1 MSIYQIDNKRRDI
14 QKLKEQN
21 AKFQSDIAKKHS
33 SMIRCNVAIKRTK
46 SETTI
51 RSKFRE
57 LERYEKQIADL
68 GKKIAANLKKESQ
81 YAKQLNGYIKRQDK
95 EKDKAF
101 DDALRKLD
109 VQRHENHRVIIE
121 SVSESSDN
129 GDVVEY
135 DVFISHASEDK
146 IEIADELAKL
156 LRNKGVKVWYDKFVL
171 SWGDSLSRKIG
182 EGISNT
188 KFGIVILSHN
198 FFSKEWPQQELDA
211 LFNQELLGNKV
222 ILPIWHNISKN
233 EVAKYSPLIAG
244 KLALKTSDLTVD
256 EISEKL
262 LEMLDKT

>member
-1 MSIYQIDNKRRDI
+1 MSSYQIDNKRRDI

-21 AKFQSDIAKKHS
+21 VKHQKDISDRRTKI
-33 SMIRCNVAIKRTK
+33 IRCNDAIRRTK

-51 RSKFRE
+51 KNRFRE
-57 LERYEKQIADL
+57 IERYEKQIADL
-68 GKKIAANLKKESQ
+68 EKKIAANLKKESQ
-81 YAKQLNGYIKRQDK
+81 YNKQLNDYIKKQDK

-101 DDALRKLD
+101 EDALRKID
-109 VQRHENHRVIIE
+109 AQRQDNQRAVIN
-121 SVSESSDN
+121 SVAESSDN
-129 GDVVEY
+129 GDLVEY

-171 SWGDSLSRKIG
+171 SWGDSLRRKIG
-182 EGISNT
+182 EGISNS

-211 LFNQELLGNKV
+211 LFNKELLGNKV
-222 ILPIWHNISKN
+222 ILPIWHNISKS

-244 KLALKTSDLTVD
+244 KLALKTSDMTVEEMCD
-256 EISEKL
+256 KLIKL
-262 LEMLDKT
+262 L